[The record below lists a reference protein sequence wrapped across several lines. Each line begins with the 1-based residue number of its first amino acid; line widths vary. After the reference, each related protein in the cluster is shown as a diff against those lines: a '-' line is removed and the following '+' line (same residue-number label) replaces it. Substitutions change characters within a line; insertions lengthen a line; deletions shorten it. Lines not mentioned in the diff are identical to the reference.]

1 MDSQMERWTA
11 GCVRMSIQKRDMH
24 QNWHHLGK
32 RMVLRLFP
40 ILEQTHL
47 TRVVRCLSP
56 CGGFQVSWR
65 VAAVPKRW
73 CIVIILSMLY
83 DMVMTCMV
91 ISATVFWT
99 AFSIWWF
106 QICLIF
112 TLNLGEDF
120 SNLTSILQM
129 GWNHQPV
136 FFSVPPKKR
145 RSFNRLESDRHPM
158 STGKKLCFVSGFHV
172 GTRDYYTRPLK
183 RDIRAA
189 PERKGKDPT
198 TGRVVSC
205 TCGCIYIYIFFIYMH
220 ILYYIMFILYYMILH
235 YITLHY
241 FIL

>member
-1 MDSQMERWTA
+1 MKICQFCFQEEMSFGGWHVFLKGRILVLAIFVWLWLMDSQMERWTG

-112 TLNLGEDF
+112 TLFAEDF
-120 SNLTSILQM
+120 SNLTNIFQM

-136 FFSVPPKKR
+136 FFRSPPKKEKFQ
-145 RSFNRLESDRHPM
+145 SLGIGSAP
-158 STGKKLCFVSGFHV
+158 HV
-172 GTRDYYTRPLK
+172 NG
-183 RDIRAA
+183 
-189 PERKGKDPT
+189 
-198 TGRVVSC
+198 
-205 TCGCIYIYIFFIYMH
+205 
-220 ILYYIMFILYYMILH
+220 
-235 YITLHY
+235 
-241 FIL
+241 